1 MKKITLFL
9 FSLLFLTAIS
19 IQDIRAQAYQN
30 GDVNIGGG
38 IGIGSTLTGNGG
50 LPIAAH
56 VEKGFHEA
64 ISAGLYVGYASYNY
78 SFWKW
83 TYLIIGARGAYHFGD
98 ILSLPDNFDLYG
110 GAILFY
116 QNVTIKEREFTS
128 FTSSS
133 PGSIGFGIYA
143 GGRYYF
149 TDNIAAFAELGS
161 GIAILH
167 IGATFKL

>member
-1 MKKITLFL
+1 MKKITLYL
-9 FSLLFLTAIS
+9 FSLLLLMALS
-19 IQDIRAQAYQN
+19 IQDTQAQAYQN
-30 GDVNIGGG
+30 GDFNIGGG
-38 IGIGSTLTGNGG
+38 IGVGSRLAGNGG
-50 LPIAAH
+50 LPIAVHA
-56 VEKGFHEA
+56 EKGFHDA
-64 ISAGLYVGYASYNY
+64 ISAGVYVGYASFNF
-78 SFWKW
+78 SFWKY
-83 TYLIIGARGAYHFGD
+83 TYFIVGARGSYHFGEVLD
-98 ILSLPDNFDLYG
+98 LPDNLDLYG
-110 GAILFY
+110 GAMLFY

-167 IGATFKL
+167 LGVTVKL